1 MGISKIINKEK
12 LKNILQFLRRLPWIV
27 GEQVFLFFAIM
38 IFFAIAAAAVFSFKY
53 VILEQQQQQPSLP
66 ELPFFERQTLQE
78 IVENWQVR
86 QEIFDKADDKIY
98 PNLFSPKK

>member
-1 MGISKIINKEK
+1 
-12 LKNILQFLRRLPWIV
+12 V

-53 VILEQQQQQPSLP
+53 VILEQQQQPSLP

-86 QEIFDKADDKIY
+86 QEIFDKADNKIY

>member
-1 MGISKIINKEK
+1 MEISKIINKEK

-27 GEQVFLFFAIM
+27 GEQVFLFFAII

-53 VILEQQQQQPSLP
+53 VILAQQQQPSLP
-66 ELPFFERQTLQE
+66 ELPFFERQALQGILE
-78 IVENWQVR
+78 TWQAR
-86 QEIFDKADDKIY
+86 QEIFDKADNKIY